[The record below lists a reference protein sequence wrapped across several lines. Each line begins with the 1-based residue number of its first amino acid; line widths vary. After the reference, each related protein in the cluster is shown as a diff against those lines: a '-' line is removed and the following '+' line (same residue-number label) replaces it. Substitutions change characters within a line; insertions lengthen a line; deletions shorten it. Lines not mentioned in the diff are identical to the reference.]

1 MSVAPLLRGITGD
14 VPLWRC
20 LTLMGAVLALPE
32 ASAWPQ
38 GVPLGPE
45 FRINTYTTANQFL
58 PSLGSDAAGNFVVV
72 WAGYD
77 QDGSGSGVFGQRL
90 ANGGIPL
97 APEFIVN
104 TYTTGDQFSPA
115 IAVDGSG
122 RFVVVWA
129 SNEDGS
135 SYGIVGQR
143 YDSAGVPLG
152 PAFLVNTDTVGAQ
165 YSPAVASAPSG
176 DFVVVWSKG
185 VALGIAG
192 QRYSATGAP
201 LGAEFQVNM
210 STGCPNSPDVAV
222 DGSGNFTV
230 AWTDEI
236 RFGGSCPFAT
246 SGILAQRYAASG
258 SPLGPEFRVNST
270 TAGFQLQPSVAASA
284 AGDLIVVWAGSGV
297 TGQRFLGSGAPA
309 GLEFQVGAGASPAAA
324 MDGAG
329 DFVVVWTGGD
339 GSSYGVLGQRYAGS
353 GPPSGTTFRVNTY
366 TTSSQT
372 AAAVASE
379 PGGRFVVAWSSNGQ
393 DGSNYGVF
401 GQRYAEIV
409 PVELMDFVVD

>member
-1 MSVAPLLRGITGD
+1 MRAAPFFRAIAG
-14 VPLWRC
+14 V
-20 LTLMGAVLALPE
+20 VLGLPG

-38 GVPLGPE
+38 GAPLGPE
-45 FRINTYTTANQFL
+45 FRVNTYTTANQFV
-58 PSLGSDAAGNFVVV
+58 PSIGSDAAGNFVVA
-72 WAGYD
+72 WAGYL
-77 QDGSGSGVFGQRL
+77 QDGSGSGIFGQRF
-90 ANGGIPL
+90 ATGGTPVG
-97 APEFIVN
+97 PEFQVN
-104 TYTTGDQFSPA
+104 TYTTGNQFTAA
-115 IAVDGSG
+115 IAVDASG
-122 RFVVVWA
+122 RFVVVWV

-143 YDSAGVPLG
+143 FDSAGLPLG
-152 PAFLVNTDTVGAQ
+152 PAFRVNTTTFGAQ
-165 YSPAVASAPSG
+165 YSPAVASGPSG
-176 DFVVVWSKG
+176 DFVVVWSIG
-185 VALGIAG
+185 LVVGIAG
-192 QRYSATGAP
+192 QRYSAAGAP
-201 LGAEFQVNM
+201 LGTEFLVNT

-246 SGILAQRYAASG
+246 SGILARRYAASG
-258 SPLGPEFRVNST
+258 SPLGPEFRVNTT

-284 AGDLIVVWAGSGV
+284 AGDFIVVWAGSGV

-309 GLEFQVGAGASPAAA
+309 GPEFQVGAGGSPAAA

-339 GSSYGVLGQRYAGS
+339 GSSYGILGQRYAGT
-353 GPPSGTTFRVNTY
+353 GAPSGTTFGVNTY
-366 TTSSQT
+366 TTGSQT
-372 AAAVASE
+372 AAAVAAE

-401 GQRYAEIV
+401 GQRYAEIL
-409 PVELMDFVVD
+409 PVELMRFAVE